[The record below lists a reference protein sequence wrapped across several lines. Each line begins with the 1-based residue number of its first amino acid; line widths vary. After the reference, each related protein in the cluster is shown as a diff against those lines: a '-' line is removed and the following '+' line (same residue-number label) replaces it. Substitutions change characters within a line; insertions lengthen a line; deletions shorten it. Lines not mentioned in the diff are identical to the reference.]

1 MVLFRIGSPSNY
13 PISVEP
19 QLLSILTSLE
29 ANQHLL
35 RFLGMLHGRNP
46 IAFSLM
52 FVRGV
57 IFALLQEAEIVLCSF
72 FVYYCSVPQP
82 PRVLL
87 VWNSDHPPPNLCL
100 QYSTIHEVASD
111 YHSS

>member
-13 PISVEP
+13 PISVVL
-19 QLLSILTSLE
+19 QLLSILTPLE

-35 RFLGMLHGRNP
+35 RFLGMLRGRNP

-57 IFALLQEAEIVLCSF
+57 IFALLQEAEPFS
-72 FVYYCSVPQP
+72 SVHSSQP
-82 PRVLL
+82 LRVLL
-87 VWNSDHPPPNLCL
+87 VWNSNHPPPNQYW